1 MLFLDLVVIGW
12 QGRGCNCG
20 GINGA
25 GIEMAG
31 LFIEFVEGGREEVAK
46 WLGEGGRTSGGEEV

>member
-1 MLFLDLVVIGW
+1 MLFLDLVIIGW
-12 QGRGCNCG
+12 QGRGF
-20 GINGA
+20 NGA

-31 LFIEFVEGGREEVAK
+31 LFVEFVEGGREEVAR